1 MLLSKCDV
9 CNSLQGGYFITF
21 NRRNTAWVQLVLT
34 VPANRTWQWDS
45 NSFDIH
51 SLLAVKTSVI
61 IGDEAKWVHPHLFLH
76 AIATEV

>member
-1 MLLSKCDV
+1 MYAIVCKWEILLLS
-9 CNSLQGGYFITF
+9 SGETQ
-21 NRRNTAWVQLVLT
+21 QLVLT
-34 VPANRTWQWDS
+34 VPANRTWQCDS

-61 IGDEAKWVHPHLFLH
+61 IGDEAKWVHPHLFLQ